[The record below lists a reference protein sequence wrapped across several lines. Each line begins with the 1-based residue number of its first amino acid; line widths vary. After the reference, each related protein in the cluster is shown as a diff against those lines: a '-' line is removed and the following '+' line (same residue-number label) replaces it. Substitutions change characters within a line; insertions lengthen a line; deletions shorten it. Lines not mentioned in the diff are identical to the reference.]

1 VKAIQY
7 KEYIDG
13 RPGPIVV
20 ELRIGADGK
29 GSARLLA
36 KSTASSPLTRQ
47 LTPERGRSATVD
59 DLRHCENSCLA
70 VTPVTPPSC
79 HVKVARP

>member
-13 RPGPIVV
+13 RPGTIVV

-29 GSARLLA
+29 GAA
-36 KSTASSPLTRQ
+36 
-47 LTPERGRSATVD
+47 TPPTVD
-59 DLRHCENSCLA
+59 
-70 VTPVTPPSC
+70 
-79 HVKVARP
+79 ARDRRIGAMGERR